1 MSKYHLSQTIHSCDT
16 RYIQKLLN
24 KGHRDGKY
32 RMNTDTFGHNKSLIC
47 NYLAGREVP
56 NGNWFLGRF
65 KDKKREIMILK
76 HGINHPDPE

>member
-1 MSKYHLSQTIHSCDT
+1 MSKYHMSQTNHSPDT

-47 NYLAGREVP
+47 NYLAGERGAKQLIGSWV
-56 NGNWFLGRF
+56 G
-65 KDKKREIMILK
+65 LK
-76 HGINHPDPE
+76 IRSER